1 MLGVSCRGAAAKS
14 ITAATLL
21 TCTAIAGAQVD
32 PAANYPARPIRLLTP
47 AQPGGTTDILSRLLG
62 MRLTEQLGKQVI
74 VDNRPAGGG
83 ILAAETTA
91 RAVPDGYTIFMAYTQ
106 HTVAQ
111 SLYSKLPYH
120 VVNDFTPVTQ
130 VTAAALLLVV
140 HPSSPVKT
148 MKEFLDWTKS
158 AKEPLNFGSAGNGSG
173 GHLAGELYKLL
184 TGVKAQHIP
193 YKGSGPAMTD
203 LAAGQLSFN
212 FTGLQAGLTFTRA
225 GRLRAI
231 AVTSAKRLPS
241 LADVS
246 TVAEAGLPGF
256 EVVGWYGI
264 LAPPALPKP
273 ILDKLHGEIIKGMNH
288 PDSQKVMRA
297 DGAEP
302 IGSTPEAF
310 REFLLADT
318 TKWSKVVKASGMR
331 ID

>member
-1 MLGVSCRGAAAKS
+1 MQRVDCRNSIFRGVA
-14 ITAATLL
+14 
-21 TCTAIAGAQVD
+21 AGALLALTGTAGGQVD
-32 PAANYPARPIRLLTP
+32 PAANYPARPVRLLTP

-62 MRLTEQLGKQVI
+62 ARLTEQFGKQVI

-83 ILAAETTA
+83 VVAAETTA
-91 RAVPDGYTIFMAYTQ
+91 RAAPDGYTIFMAYTQ

-148 MKEFLDWTKS
+148 MREFVDWTKS
-158 AKEPLNFGSAGNGSG
+158 AREPLNFGSAGNGSG
-173 GHLAGELYKLL
+173 GHLAGELYKLM

-231 AVTSAKRLPS
+231 AVTSPKRLAS
-241 LADVS
+241 LPEIA
-246 TVAEAGLPGF
+246 TVAESGLPGF
-256 EVVGWYGI
+256 DVVGWYGI

-273 ILDKLHGEIIKGMNH
+273 ILTKLHAEIIKGMNH

-318 TKWSKVVKASGMR
+318 GKWSKVVKASGMR